1 MSPPSTDDKSLPT
14 SQKQQESISSF
25 ENVFR
30 PPNRGHD
37 YSILQALL
45 SIDLLILFFTTFC
58 GIGGTMTAIDNLGQI
73 GTSLGYPT
81 KSISTFVS
89 LTSIWSFLSRVFAG
103 FASEIFLKMY
113 KFPRPLFLTL
123 SLLFSCVGHLLIAF
137 DVPNGLYIASIIIG
151 FCIGAQWP
159 LFMAIISEVFGLK
172 YYSTLFN
179 AGAMASPIASYVL
192 NVKVAGY
199 LYDREA
205 GRQMASSGAV
215 KKAGSDLNC
224 SGADCFKLAFIII
237 IAVTFLG
244 ATFSM
249 ILVVRTKPF
258 YRSDIYKKFTEEA
271 NAVEMVVD
279 RGAEGMAR

>member
-1 MSPPSTDDKSLPT
+1 MSPPSTDGTVATTELGVDFKNTDKSLPT

-25 ENVFR
+25 KNVFR

-37 YSILQALL
+37 YTILQALL
-45 SIDLLILFFTTFC
+45 SIDMLILFFTTFC

-73 GTSLGYPT
+73 GTSLGYPI

-89 LTSIWSFLSRVFAG
+89 LISIWSFLGRVFAG
-103 FASEIFLKMY
+103 FASEIFLKKY
-113 KFPRPLFLTL
+113 KLPRPLFLTL

-179 AGAMASPIASYVL
+179 VGAMARPIASYVL
-192 NVKVAGY
+192 NVKVAGH

-205 GRQMASSGAV
+205 GRQMASSRAV
-215 KKAGSDLNC
+215 KKARSDLNC

-237 IAVTFLG
+237 TAVTFLG
-244 ATFSM
+244 GLFQ
-249 ILVVRTKPF
+249 
-258 YRSDIYKKFTEEA
+258 
-271 NAVEMVVD
+271 
-279 RGAEGMAR
+279 